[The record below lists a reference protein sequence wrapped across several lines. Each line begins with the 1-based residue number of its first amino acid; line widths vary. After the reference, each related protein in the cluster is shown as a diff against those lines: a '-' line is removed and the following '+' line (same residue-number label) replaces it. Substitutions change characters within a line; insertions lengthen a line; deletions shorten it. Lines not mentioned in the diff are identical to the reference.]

1 VPALALAVE
10 PAEADI
16 MRQPPRDPREAILS
30 SRLARP
36 IIGYALLISLCTL
49 GAFSWGLARDPMSP
63 AYASTLAFMTLAFA
77 QILHLGNARSASPV
91 IAPGRAL
98 SNRYALAA
106 VLVTFGLQVMAVRLD
121 PLAQV
126 LGLSPLSGK
135 DWLVVFGF
143 SLVPAVVGQALKSL
157 RRGRPPGGPAPGA
170 PHHGC

>member
-1 VPALALAVE
+1 
-10 PAEADI
+10 

-63 AYASTLAFMTLAFA
+63 AHASTLAFMTLAFA
-77 QILHLGNARSASPV
+77 QILHLGNARSTSPV

-106 VLVTFGLQVMAVRLD
+106 VLVTFGLQVMAVSLD

-126 LGLSPLSGK
+126 LGLSSLTGK
-135 DWLVVFGF
+135 DWLVVLGLA
-143 SLVPAVVGQALKSL
+143 LVPAVVGQAIKTL
-157 RRGRPPGGPAPGA
+157 RTGGRSSGSTSSAL
-170 PHHGC
+170 HHG